1 MAQVVIGIGTSHSP
15 QLSIRAKD
23 WDHLLKKDETDPRL
37 DYPALLQKAKPGLA
51 SELTPEKFRER
62 DEACL
67 KAVKNLGDALQKA
80 NADIAVVFGDDQQEQ
95 FHDENMPMFAIYHGK
110 SLPVVKDNKHRPSGW
125 KDAERQGWAETAP
138 EYETAQEL
146 ANHLI
151 RALVDAEFDITR
163 CNKLR
168 EEIGVGH
175 AFSFLYR
182 RILPGGKLP
191 MVPVMVN
198 TYYPPNQPTPK
209 RCYAF
214 GQAVRKADRVME
226 QRQAR
231 GAHGIGR
238 SEPRRHRRG
247 DRRDG
252 HRWPEEQEAG
262 SVVPV
267 AAPKT
272 ARRHLGDS
280 QLGRVGGSHGRP
292 RIEIL

>member
-1 MAQVVIGIGTSHSP
+1 MAKIVIGIGTSHSP

-23 WDHLLKKDETDPRL
+23 WDHLLKKDQTDPRL

-51 SELTPEKFRER
+51 VELTPEKFRER

-67 KAVKNLGDALQKA
+67 KAVKDLGDALQKA

-146 ANHLI
+146 ADHLI
-151 RALVDAEFDITR
+151 RSLVDAEFDITR

-175 AFSFLYR
+175 A
-182 RILPGGKLP
+182 
-191 MVPVMVN
+191 
-198 TYYPPNQPTPK
+198 
-209 RCYAF
+209 
-214 GQAVRKADRVME
+214 VRKAVESWNSDKRVALIASGGLSHVVIDEEIDAMVIDGLKNKKPE
-226 QRQAR
+226 VLFQLPRQKLR
-231 GAHGIGR
+231 GGT
-238 SEPRRHRRG
+238 S
-247 DRRDG
+247 
-252 HRWPEEQEAG
+252 
-262 SVVPV
+262 
-267 AAPKT
+267 
-272 ARRHLGDS
+272 
-280 QLGRVGGSHGRP
+280 
-292 RIEIL
+292 EILNWVALAGAMENRELKYFEYVTTYRSPAATGCG